1 MGEEG
6 WGAGGW
12 GAGWGYTNMLI
23 CAVNQSVQLIDVVKN
38 MYNPIHC
45 LPSFI
50 GIYQIFSEILQIALS
65 AFLACKLF

>member
-1 MGEEG
+1 MG
-6 WGAGGW
+6 GG
-12 GAGWGYTNMLI
+12 GWGYTNLLI

-38 MYNPIHC
+38 RYNPIHC

-65 AFLACKLF
+65 AFKKCVSTFSLTLSW